1 MNNRSVFVILG
12 TVLFAIVAA
21 CGDSATSV
29 PSATQTTSP
38 AATTAV
44 PSSTSTP
51 TPTTVSG
58 TPTTAPE
65 PTGTPADANVTNADI
80 KDFTHQDL
88 TVEVGTTVVWTQQD
102 GVPHTTT
109 SGTPSDPDGLWDSDT
124 LRRGDTFSFTFGE
137 AGEFKYYCRIH
148 PSSMRATITVG
159 AGSEE
164 ATVAPK
170 AEPTA
175 TPAPTST
182 PTPPPD
188 TPTPEP
194 GATETPTTPP
204 TPTTSPTP
212 TPTPVPTDTPAPTA
226 TPTLEPTSTP
236 EPTPTAPSEPEA
248 PPETVELEISGFA
261 HKSQTV
267 NVGTRIVWVNVDPA
281 PHTATSG
288 TPSDETGLW
297 DTGTISDGQS
307 SSLVTFDTPG
317 TFSYF
322 CRIHPSMRATITV
335 SG

>member
-1 MNNRSVFVILG
+1 M
-12 TVLFAIVAA
+12 FAIVAA

-88 TVEVGTTVVWTQQD
+88 TVEVGTTVVWTQQ
-102 GVPHTTT
+102 GVFPTQLLPGPPATRMACGTAILSGEEILQFYIWRGWRIQILLPHTPQLNA
-109 SGTPSDPDGLWDSDT
+109 GHNN
-124 LRRGDTFSFTFGE
+124 RG
-137 AGEFKYYCRIH
+137 
-148 PSSMRATITVG
+148 P
-159 AGSEE
+159 GSEE

-194 GATETPTTPP
+194 DATETPTTPP
-204 TPTTSPTP
+204 TPTTSPYSNPYARAHRYPST
-212 TPTPVPTDTPAPTA
+212 TA
-226 TPTLEPTSTP
+226 TPTLKPTSTP

-267 NVGTRIVWVNVDPA
+267 NVGTRIVWSMSTRPLIRRRRVHHPTRPA
-281 PHTATSG
+281 YG
-288 TPSDETGLW
+288 
-297 DTGTISDGQS
+297 I
-307 SSLVTFDTPG
+307 LVL
-317 TFSYF
+317 SAMA
-322 CRIHPSMRATITV
+322 RVLAWSRSILRAPFLLL
-335 SG
+335 